1 MLPWALTDSQAKN
14 IYNAL
19 YKWYDSPSN
28 FPNYQ
33 TGSGVFFGYANYT
46 LDKLYYTIEAAK
58 KYYSLGWFTDNF
70 EKRTAAID
78 KLSTI
83 LYDVF
88 SGQVEKAGIKKFLTW
103 IYNFSK
109 QNESAVK
116 YFSGGAG
123 FGVLDTAAV
132 VLDEVAVKPI
142 KSVAENVSYAV
153 SYPSL
158 KSLLPDNMTLLKWG
172 LLIGG
177 GLYVWKFFEN
187 RTKRI

>member
-19 YKWYDSPSN
+19 YKWYNSPNN

-33 TGSGVFFGYANYT
+33 TGAGVFFNFANYT

-58 KYYSLGWFTDNF
+58 KYYSLGWFDSDLD
-70 EKRTAAID
+70 KRNAAID

-88 SGQVEKAGIKKFLTW
+88 AGQVEKAGIKKFLSF
-103 IYNFSK
+103 IYNFAK
-109 QNESAVK
+109 QNESAVN
-116 YFSGGAG
+116 YFSSGAG
-123 FGVLDTAAV
+123 FNVLDTAAV

-142 KSVAENVSYAV
+142 KAVAENINYAI

>member
-1 MLPWALTDSQAKN
+1 MLAWALTDSQAKN

-33 TGSGVFFGYANYT
+33 TGAGVFFGFANYT
-46 LDKLYYTIEAAK
+46 RDKLYYTIEAAK

-70 EKRTAAID
+70 DQRNAAMD
-78 KLSTI
+78 KLSSI

-88 SGQVEKAGIKKFLTW
+88 AGQVEKAGIKKFLTW
-103 IYNFSK
+103 IYNFAKS
-109 QNESAVK
+109 NESAVK
-116 YFSGGAG
+116 YFSGVDG
-123 FGVLDTAAV
+123 FNVLDTAAV

-158 KSLLPDNMTLLKWG
+158 KSLLPDNITLLKWG
-172 LLIGG
+172 LIIGG
-177 GLYVWKFFEN
+177 GLYVWKFLEN

>member
-19 YKWYDSPSN
+19 YKWYDAPYN

-33 TGSGVFFGYANYT
+33 TGAGVFFGFANYT

-58 KYYSLGWFTDNF
+58 KYYSLGWFDNDLN
-70 EKRTAAID
+70 KRNAAID

-88 SGQVEKAGIKKFLTW
+88 AGQVDKAGIKKFLSF
-103 IYNFSK
+103 IYNFAK
-109 QNESAVK
+109 KNESAVK

-123 FGVLDTAAV
+123 FNVLDTAAV

-142 KSVAENVSYAV
+142 KTVAENVSYAV

-158 KSLLPDNMTLLKWG
+158 KSILPDNMTLLKWG
-172 LLIGG
+172 LIIGG
-177 GLYVWKFFEN
+177 GLYVWKFLEN

>member
-19 YKWYDSPSN
+19 YKWFDSPSN

-33 TGSGVFFGYANYT
+33 TGAGVFFGYANYT

-58 KYYSLGWFTDNF
+58 KYYSLGWFTDNYA
-70 EKRTAAID
+70 ERTAAID

-83 LYDVF
+83 LYDIF
-88 SGQVEKAGIKKFLTW
+88 AGQVDKAGIKKFLTW
-103 IYNFSK
+103 IYNFAK

-116 YFSGGAG
+116 YFSGGSG

-142 KSVAENVSYAV
+142 KAAAENISYAV

-172 LLIGG
+172 LIIGG
-177 GLYVWKFFEN
+177 GLYVWKFLEN

>member
-19 YKWYDSPSN
+19 YKWYNSPSN

-33 TGSGVFFGYANYT
+33 TGAGVFFNFANYT

-58 KYYSLGWFTDNF
+58 KYYSLGWFNDNF
-70 EKRTAAID
+70 DQRNAAID

-88 SGQVEKAGIKKFLTW
+88 AGQVEKAGIKKFLTW
-103 IYNFSK
+103 IYNFAK
-109 QNESAVK
+109 QNESAVN
-116 YFSGGAG
+116 YFSSGAG
-123 FGVLDTAAV
+123 FNVLDTAAV
-132 VLDEVAVKPI
+132 VLDEVAIKPI
-142 KSVAENVSYAV
+142 KAVAENINYAV

-177 GLYVWKFFEN
+177 GLYVWKFLEN

>member
-19 YKWYDSPSN
+19 YKWFNSPSN

-33 TGSGVFFGYANYT
+33 TGAGVFFGFANYT

-70 EKRTAAID
+70 EKRNAAID

-88 SGQVEKAGIKKFLTW
+88 AGQVEKAGIKKFLSW
-103 IYNFSK
+103 IYTFAKS
-109 QNESAVK
+109 NESAVK

-123 FGVLDTAAV
+123 FGVLDTAAI

-177 GLYVWKFFEN
+177 GLYVWKFLEN

>member
-19 YKWYDSPSN
+19 YKWYDAPYN

-33 TGSGVFFGYANYT
+33 TGAGVFFGYANYT

-58 KYYSLGWFTDNF
+58 KYYSLGWFDSDY
-70 EKRTAAID
+70 EKRNAAID

-88 SGQVEKAGIKKFLTW
+88 DGHVDKAGIKKFLTY
-103 IYNFSK
+103 IYNFARK
-109 QNESAVK
+109 NESAVK
-116 YFSGGAG
+116 YFIGGSG
-123 FGVLDTAAV
+123 FNVLDTAAI

-142 KSVAENVSYAV
+142 KAAAETVNYAV

-158 KSLLPDNMTLLKWG
+158 KSLLPDNMTILKWG
-172 LLIGG
+172 LIIGG
-177 GLYVWKFFEN
+177 GLYIWKFFEN

>member
-1 MLPWALTDSQAKN
+1 M
-14 IYNAL
+14 
-19 YKWYDSPSN
+19 
-28 FPNYQ
+28 
-33 TGSGVFFGYANYT
+33 FFGFANYT

-58 KYYSLGWFTDNF
+58 KYYSLGWFNDNF
-70 EKRTAAID
+70 DQRNAAID

-88 SGQVEKAGIKKFLTW
+88 AGQVEKAGIKKFLNF
-103 IYNFSK
+103 IYNFAKS
-109 QNESAVK
+109 NESAVK
-116 YFSGGAG
+116 YFSSGAG
-123 FGVLDTAAV
+123 FNVLDTAAV

-142 KSVAENVSYAV
+142 KAVAENVSYAV

-177 GLYVWKFFEN
+177 GLYVWKFLEN

>member
-1 MLPWALTDSQAKN
+1 MLAWSLTDSQAKN

-19 YKWYDSPSN
+19 YKWFNSPSS

-33 TGSGVFFGYANYT
+33 TGAGVFFNFANYT

-58 KYYSLGWFTDNF
+58 KYYSLGWFTDNYAD
-70 EKRTAAID
+70 RTAAID

-83 LYDVF
+83 LFDVF
-88 SGQVEKAGIKKFLTW
+88 AGQVSKDGIKKFINW
-103 IYNFSK
+103 IYNFAKS
-109 QNESAVK
+109 NESAVK

-123 FGVLDTAAV
+123 FDVLDTAAV
-132 VLDEVAVKPI
+132 VLDEVAIKPI
-142 KSVAENVSYAV
+142 KSVAENISYAV

-172 LLIGG
+172 LIIGG
-177 GLYVWKFFEN
+177 GLYVWKFL
-187 RTKRI
+187 

>member
-19 YKWYDSPSN
+19 YKWFNSPSN

-33 TGSGVFFGYANYT
+33 TGAGVFFGYANYT

-70 EKRTAAID
+70 EKRNAAID

-88 SGQVEKAGIKKFLTW
+88 AGQVEKAGIKKFLTW
-103 IYNFSK
+103 IYNFAK
-109 QNESAVK
+109 QNNTNKSDKNYADAKHYNKSIRNILQQKHLPFLFCLMKISTHIRVLKVK
-116 YFSGGAG
+116 LS
-123 FGVLDTAAV
+123 
-132 VLDEVAVKPI
+132 
-142 KSVAENVSYAV
+142 
-153 SYPSL
+153 
-158 KSLLPDNMTLLKWG
+158 
-172 LLIGG
+172 
-177 GLYVWKFFEN
+177 
-187 RTKRI
+187 

>member
-1 MLPWALTDSQAKN
+1 MLPWALTDTQAKN

-19 YKWYDSPSN
+19 YKWYNSPSN

-33 TGSGVFFGYANYT
+33 TGAGVFFGYANYT

-58 KYYSLGWFTDNF
+58 KYYSLGWFNDNF
-70 EKRTAAID
+70 DQRNAAID
-78 KLSTI
+78 KLSTT

-88 SGQVEKAGIKKFLTW
+88 AGQVDKAGIKKFLSW
-103 IYNFSK
+103 IYNFAK

-123 FGVLDTAAV
+123 FNVLDTAAV

-142 KSVAENVSYAV
+142 KNAAESVSYAI

-172 LLIGG
+172 LIIGG

>member
-1 MLPWALTDSQAKN
+1 MLAWALTDSQAKN

-33 TGSGVFFGYANYT
+33 TGAGVFFGFANYT
-46 LDKLYYTIEAAK
+46 RDKLYYTIEAAK
-58 KYYSLGWFTDNF
+58 KYYSFGWFSDNF
-70 EKRTAAID
+70 DQRNAAID

-88 SGQVEKAGIKKFLTW
+88 AGQVEKAGIKKFLTW
-103 IYNFSK
+103 IYNFAKS
-109 QNESAVK
+109 NESAVK
-116 YFSGGAG
+116 YFSGTAG
-123 FGVLDTAAV
+123 FSVLDTAAV

-142 KSVAENVSYAV
+142 KTVAENVSYAV

-158 KSLLPDNMTLLKWG
+158 KSILPDNMTLLKWG
-172 LLIGG
+172 LIIGG
-177 GLYVWKFFEN
+177 GLYVWNFLEN

>member
-19 YKWYDSPSN
+19 YKWYDSPAN

-33 TGSGVFFGYANYT
+33 TGAGVFFNFANYT

-58 KYYSLGWFTDNF
+58 KYYSLGWFTDNYA
-70 EKRTAAID
+70 ERNAAID
-78 KLSTI
+78 KLSTT
-83 LYDVF
+83 LYDIF
-88 SGQVEKAGIKKFLTW
+88 AGQVDKAGIKKFLSW
-103 IYNFSK
+103 IYNFAK

-142 KSVAENVSYAV
+142 KSAAESISYAL

-158 KSLLPDNMTLLKWG
+158 KSL
-172 LLIGG
+172 
-177 GLYVWKFFEN
+177 
-187 RTKRI
+187 

>member
-58 KYYSLGWFTDNF
+58 KYYYLGWFDDDYN
-70 EKRTAAID
+70 KRNAAID

-88 SGQVEKAGIKKFLTW
+88 DGQVEKAGIKKFLTF
-103 IYNFSK
+103 IYNFARK
-109 QNESAVK
+109 NESAVK
-116 YFSGGAG
+116 YFVSGAG
-123 FGVLDTAAV
+123 FNVFDTAAI

-142 KSVAENVSYAV
+142 KAAAETVNYAV

-158 KSLLPDNMTLLKWG
+158 KSLLPDNMTILKWG
-172 LLIGG
+172 LIIGG